1 MGEEGRLLIFGTM
14 VVWRIL
20 LLSEGEG
27 AFKKKIAKKKKK
39 KKQTNKSMQEEKKKQ
54 YTWSEMQINKQS
66 F

>member
-1 MGEEGRLLIFGTM
+1 M
-14 VVWRIL
+14 VVWRKL

-39 KKQTNKSMQEEKKKQ
+39 KRNKQTNKSMQEEKKQ
-54 YTWSEMQINKQS
+54 YTWNEMQINKQS